1 MKIGVV
7 CNHHFGLN
15 AINYLAANK
24 LIVGIAVPG
33 INMQL
38 IMQLKQFSESGG
50 ISLITVTK
58 ETLQDDLKNW
68 LESIHADA
76 VFVFSFPFR
85 IPETLLNIPKHGFI
99 NFHPSPLPLYRGPDP
114 LFWQIKNG
122 ETSTGITAHQM
133 NKNFDRGPVLFF
145 ESETITPNETYG
157 FLESKLSFTLIRAV
171 IGLLNL
177 LQNNTPIPLVE
188 QKEKDVSY
196 FTRPTEKD
204 LIIYWQNQNA
214 VSVCNLVRACNPKF
228 QGVVT
233 SIRGTPLRILQVTLT
248 GEKLESPTP
257 GTILNDSTGNLKVV
271 CADNN
276 VLIIDIVY
284 IQEGCFSGKVFKE
297 IFNIQNGE
305 VFV

>member
-1 MKIGVV
+1 
-7 CNHHFGLN
+7 
-15 AINYLAANK
+15 
-24 LIVGIAVPG
+24 
-33 INMQL
+33 
-38 IMQLKQFSESGG
+38 
-50 ISLITVTK
+50 
-58 ETLQDDLKNW
+58 
-68 LESIHADA
+68 
-76 VFVFSFPFR
+76 
-85 IPETLLNIPKHGFI
+85 
-99 NFHPSPLPLYRGPDP
+99 

-122 ETSTGITAHQM
+122 ETSTGITAHKM
-133 NKNFDRGPVLFF
+133 NKRFDCGPVLFF
-145 ESETITPNETYG
+145 ESETITSNETYG

-196 FTRPTEKD
+196 FTGPTEKD

-248 GEKLESPTP
+248 EEKLESLTP